1 MVRRVGLTT
10 DFESVRSALD
20 AVTVVGD
27 TSLRDALFL
36 ALHTAAPEA
45 TRPLLLIFTDGA
57 DTSGLLLADE
67 MLESV
72 RDANLVIHAVSF
84 GYQPFLKQATHEAG
98 GRVWSASS
106 DRDLQK
112 LFSRAIRD
120 MRDRYVL
127 AYTPDGVSRSGRHTL
142 SVNLTRAK
150 GDIVARPGY
159 WVLSR

>member
-1 MVRRVGLTT
+1 MVRRVGVTT

-36 ALHTAAPEA
+36 ALHAAAPEA

-72 RDANLVIHAVSF
+72 RDANLVTLGQHHHF
-84 GYQPFLKQATHEAG
+84 ATSSAARCRIATRFWARRFHRLMLG
-98 GRVWSASS
+98 STIGRSA
-106 DRDLQK
+106 
-112 LFSRAIRD
+112 
-120 MRDRYVL
+120 
-127 AYTPDGVSRSGRHTL
+127 P
-142 SVNLTRAK
+142 
-150 GDIVARPGY
+150 
-159 WVLSR
+159 

>member
-1 MVRRVGLTT
+1 
-10 DFESVRSALD
+10 
-20 AVTVVGD
+20 
-27 TSLRDALFL
+27 
-36 ALHTAAPEA
+36 
-45 TRPLLLIFTDGA
+45 
-57 DTSGLLLADE
+57 

-72 RDANLVIHAVSF
+72 RDANLVILAVSI

-106 DRDLQK
+106 GRDLQK

-142 SVNLTRAK
+142 SVNLTRAT

-159 WVLSR
+159 WVSSR

>member
-57 DTSGLLLADE
+57 DTSSLLLADE
-67 MLESV
+67 VPESV
-72 RDANLVIHAVSF
+72 RDAKLVIHAVSF
-84 GYQPFLKQATHEAG
+84 GYQPFSNRPRTKQADAFGQRRPIEICRNSSVEPFATCETATFWPI
-98 GRVWSASS
+98 RLTAS
-106 DRDLQK
+106 
-112 LFSRAIRD
+112 
-120 MRDRYVL
+120 
-127 AYTPDGVSRSGRHTL
+127 
-142 SVNLTRAK
+142 
-150 GDIVARPGY
+150 VAREGTP
-159 WVLSR
+159 WAST

>member
-1 MVRRVGLTT
+1 MAGSRRVIGSAFGIHRWNRNGPPSRIDDGLRVCAFCARCG
-10 DFESVRSALD
+10 DGRR
-20 AVTVVGD
+20 D

-57 DTSGLLLADE
+57 DTSSLLLADE
-67 MLESV
+67 VLESV

-120 MRDRYVL
+120 MRDRYFL
-127 AYTPDGVSRSGRHTL
+127 A
-142 SVNLTRAK
+142 
-150 GDIVARPGY
+150 
-159 WVLSR
+159 